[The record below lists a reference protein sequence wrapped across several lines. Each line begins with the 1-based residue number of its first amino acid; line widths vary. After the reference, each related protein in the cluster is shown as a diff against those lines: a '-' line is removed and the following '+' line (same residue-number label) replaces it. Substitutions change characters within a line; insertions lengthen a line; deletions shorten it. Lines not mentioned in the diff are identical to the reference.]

1 MRKILLF
8 VLALGCTFSLA
19 ACNNAQEVQISTYAF
34 HGEHEFFSISKGSIV
49 LSDTEDVFDGGTL
62 SVVNPEIFDG
72 ITTYSTTFY
81 TVKNDAQRTLMSN
94 SVVDFTGGS
103 IHVEGDL
110 GKMFGENLLV
120 GNTIESIDELR
131 ENLWF
136 ELKTVDLNGV
146 EATYQMQLTLIE

>member
-1 MRKILLF
+1 M
-8 VLALGCTFSLA
+8 
-19 ACNNAQEVQISTYAF
+19 
-34 HGEHEFFSISKGSIV
+34 
-49 LSDTEDVFDGGTL
+49 
-62 SVVNPEIFDG
+62 
-72 ITTYSTTFY
+72 
-81 TVKNDAQRTLMSN
+81 
-94 SVVDFTGGS
+94 
-103 IHVEGDL
+103 HVEGDL